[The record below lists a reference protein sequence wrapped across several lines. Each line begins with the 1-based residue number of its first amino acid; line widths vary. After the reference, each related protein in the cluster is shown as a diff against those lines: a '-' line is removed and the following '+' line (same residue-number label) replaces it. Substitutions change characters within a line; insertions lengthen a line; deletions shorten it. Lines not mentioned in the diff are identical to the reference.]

1 MKYIFEYAI
10 RDKRVT
16 EEEAIKH
23 CYELLEKQLQEQY
36 KNVSTVNQD
45 VCEN

>member
-10 RDKRVT
+10 EDRRVT

-36 KNVSTVNQD
+36 KNALTTN
-45 VCEN
+45 